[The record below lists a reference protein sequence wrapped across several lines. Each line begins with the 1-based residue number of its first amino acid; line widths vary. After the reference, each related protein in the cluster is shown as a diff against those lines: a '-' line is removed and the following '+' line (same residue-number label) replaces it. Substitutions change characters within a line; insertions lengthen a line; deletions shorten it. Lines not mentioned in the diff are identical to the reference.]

1 MLNQQV
7 IEIYNNILKEEL
19 IEATGCTEP
28 IALAYAGAIAKK
40 YLKGDV
46 KRIDV
51 FCSGN
56 MIKNVH
62 SVTVPNSGGLK
73 GINAAVGLGFIAG
86 DAENKLQVISK
97 VNENSKKELIDFL
110 TKNII
115 NNYLERDVANLYI
128 RVEAFSDE
136 HSSLVKIEGSH
147 TNVTRIECNK
157 KIILDKTYLDNNF
170 SVSNGKEH
178 LNIDDIIEYANNVE
192 LKDIESILNKQIED
206 NTAIALEGTK
216 NKYGSQIGRNL
227 YYSSDNIRSKA
238 RALAAA
244 GSDAR
249 MNGCPLPVVINSG
262 SGNQGLTI
270 TLPIVTYGEY
280 LKCSKENI
288 IRALAM
294 ANLISVH
301 QKKYIG
307 SLSCYCGATSAAAAS
322 ACGICYLKGGTKQN
336 IKETLVNTIATIGGM
351 ICDGAKSSCAAKISI
366 ALESALQGLDMAMN
380 DNSFVA
386 NDGIVKKDVEDT
398 IKTIGTIAKNG
409 MKETDRCVIESL
421 LEKDE

>member
-28 IALAYAGAIAKK
+28 IALAYAGAIARK
-40 YLKGDV
+40 YLNGDV
-46 KRIDV
+46 NRIDI

-62 SVTVPNSGGLK
+62 SVIVPNSGGLK
-73 GINAAVGLGFIAG
+73 GIDAAVCLGFIAG
-86 DAENKLQVISK
+86 DAEDKLQVIAR
-97 VNENSKKELIDFL
+97 VNENSKIELKKFL
-110 TKNII
+110 AKNIV
-115 NNYLERDVANLYI
+115 NSYLEKDVANLYI
-128 RVEAFSDE
+128 RVEAFSNS
-136 HSSLVKIEGSH
+136 HSSLVKIEGTH
-147 TNVTRIECNK
+147 TNVTRIECDK
-157 KIILDKTYLDNNF
+157 KIILDKTYIDNNF
-170 SVSNGKEH
+170 SISNGKEY
-178 LNIDDIIEYANNVE
+178 LNIDDIIEYANNVQ
-192 LKDIESILNKQIED
+192 LKDIEPILNKQIED
-206 NTAIALEGTK
+206 NTTIALEGTK

-227 YYSSDNIRSKA
+227 YYSSDNIRLKA

-280 LKCSKENI
+280 LKSSKESI

-336 IKETLVNTIATIGGM
+336 IKETLVNTVATIGGM

-380 DNSFVA
+380 DNSFIA
-386 NDGIVKKDVEDT
+386 NDGIVKKDAENT
-398 IKTIGTIAKNG
+398 IKTIGKIAKNG
-409 MKETDRCVIESL
+409 MKETDRYVIESL